1 MTYKGFVGK
10 VTYYDKERIFFG
22 TVLGIKDV
30 ITFQGTTV
38 DELEQAF
45 KDSVDD
51 YLDWYRELGEEPQ
64 RSYSGKFQVR
74 MSTELHAKL
83 ALEAAQSEMSLNDL
97 ILRKLEK

>member
-1 MTYKGFVGK
+1 MNYKGYIGT

-51 YLDWYRELGEEPQ
+51 YLAWCRENNEEPE
-64 RSYSGKFQVR
+64 RSYSGKLQLR
-74 MSTELHAKL
+74 MSSELHAKL
-83 ALEAAQSEMSLNDL
+83 ATEAAQKEISLNDL
-97 ILRKLEK
+97 ILGKLEE